1 MKQSHKHIR
10 RAEEW
15 KKSAGDLCQQGL
27 GNLPGRGQSLPW
39 TWGGSTSSI
48 WLLEH
53 VCCRLPRAGRC
64 LLPFRIAMARECPRC
79 VPCGSSLGHEGS
91 QDEAH
96 KKRHASLNAPHLLL
110 FPGPLSK
117 HSGCQERPI
126 RHPCSASRH
135 PRNAQGP
142 FLCSRSSMLYI
153 ILLVL
158 LHGRWQDVLVRTR
171 CWNPSSS
178 RLSGGLNEIL
188 CKWCLAQSLA
198 RGMWHGPDHYVLLVP
213 ALVS

>member
-1 MKQSHKHIR
+1 MQATCANRVLEISLEGVSLFLGPGR
-10 RAEEW
+10 L
-15 KKSAGDLCQQGL
+15 DLL
-27 GNLPGRGQSLPW
+27 TNLPR
-39 TWGGSTSSI
+39 STSSI

-53 VCCRLPRAGRC
+53 VCCRLPRAGRR

-126 RHPCSASRH
+126 RHPCSASPDTPEMR
-135 PRNAQGP
+135 RA
-142 FLCSRSSMLYI
+142 
-153 ILLVL
+153 
-158 LHGRWQDVLVRTR
+158 
-171 CWNPSSS
+171 
-178 RLSGGLNEIL
+178 LS
-188 CKWCLAQSLA
+188 CA
-198 RGMWHGPDHYVLLVP
+198 P
-213 ALVS
+213 AAACCT